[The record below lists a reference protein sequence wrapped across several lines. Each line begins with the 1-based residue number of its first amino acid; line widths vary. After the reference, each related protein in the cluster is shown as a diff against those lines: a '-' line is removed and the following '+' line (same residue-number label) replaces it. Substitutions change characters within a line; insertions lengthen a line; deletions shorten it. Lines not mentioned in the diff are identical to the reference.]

1 MKEEHIYALTTL
13 AAAAVAE
20 AVTRQIIHG
29 GWRLAHG
36 VRPPDNPAARDVSWR
51 DAIVFSAATGLLV
64 GVSRV
69 VGKRLATSA
78 MEARLGRKPR
88 GANRRQLA

>member
-1 MKEEHIYALTTL
+1 MKEEHLYALTTL

-20 AVTRQIIHG
+20 IATRQLIHG

-51 DAIVFSAATGLLV
+51 DALVFSAATGLLI

-69 VGKRLATSA
+69 VGKRLANSVLET
-78 MEARLGRKPR
+78 RLGHKPR
-88 GANRRQLA
+88 GTNRR